1 MTTPAQLLE
10 TLCTRTA
17 SVLSDVLARLDMA
30 GRRWSRDQRIPSSEE
45 PGVSPATGS
54 AGASPV
60 PALSGWAAGSG
71 EQRSEHPAPLDDA
84 RAGTVLTYAALHTET
99 VRRLGAEPVGTALD
113 EEWRSCAPDVDSR
126 ERCLRLVRR
135 LWTLSGRPGPAVVLY
150 YAPPYYPHVATRQ
163 GPLRKAVEGVAA
175 GRPELN
181 LLVEDYFP
189 LLSDMS
195 YFGLDPAVDLATL
208 RDNMP
213 VWQDQ
218 DNAPVRQDHGERGAP
233 TRPGGY
239 SLPLDAMRSLDIPV
253 ANIGPYGRD
262 VHQAG
267 ERVLMS
273 YSFGVV
279 PQLLYETIERLA
291 YILES

>member
-1 MTTPAQLLE
+1 LLE
-10 TLCTRTA
+10 TLRARAT
-17 SVLSDVLARLDMA
+17 SVLSDLLTRMDMA
-30 GRRWSRDQRIPSSEE
+30 GRRWLRDRRVPSPEE
-45 PGVSPATGS
+45 PAGGVSPVPGS
-54 AGASPV
+54 VGVSPV
-60 PALSGWAAGSG
+60 PALSRWTTGMG
-71 EQRSEHPAPLDDA
+71 EQRSERPALPDNA
-84 RAGTVLTYAALHTET
+84 RAGTVLTYATLHTET
-99 VRRLGAEPVGTALD
+99 VRQLGAKRVGAALD
-113 EEWRSCAPDVDSR
+113 EEWRGCTPDLDSR

-135 LWTLSGRPGPAVVLY
+135 LWTLSGRQGPGVVLY
-150 YAPPYYPHVATRQ
+150 YAPPYYPHVASRP
-163 GPLRKAVEGVAA
+163 GPLRTAVEAVAA
-175 GRPELN
+175 KRPELN

-195 YFGLDPAVDLATL
+195 YFGLDPSVDLAAL

-213 VWQDQ
+213 VWQE
-218 DNAPVRQDHGERGAP
+218 HGEQGAP
-233 TRPGGY
+233 TGPGGY
-239 SLPLDAMRSLDIPV
+239 SLPLDALRSLDIPV

-291 YILES
+291 QLT